1 MAHDT
6 LTGTQKAAIL
16 LMCLGQERAGRV
28 MQLLRETE
36 VEEIATEIARQQV
49 VRRSDAENVLVEF
62 SAIAQARESFTNGGV
77 DVAKQLLHASLGPER
92 ANEIIERLSASI
104 ADAPFEFLRKADPRQ
119 VLSFLREEHP
129 QTIALVMSHMPPH
142 TASLVLG
149 GLPEEVQRE
158 VSLRLARLDRT
169 IPEVV
174 SHVEAALNR
183 KFAAVATNQSTD
195 VSGQDGIQLLV
206 DILNRSDRATEKSIF
221 EGLETNDSR
230 LADEVKS
237 RMFVFED
244 IVQLDDKAIQLI
256 LRQVDPKEL
265 ALALKGVR
273 QEVKAKILKNMS
285 ERAGENLEEEIVV
298 LGAVRMTQVEE
309 AQVAV
314 VKVIRTLEESGQI
327 ILARGSD
334 EFVA

>member
-1 MAHDT
+1 
-6 LTGTQKAAIL
+6 
-16 LMCLGQERAGRV
+16 
-28 MQLLRETE
+28 MQLLRESE
-36 VEEIATEIARQQV
+36 VEEIATEIAKQQI

-77 DVAKQLLHASLGPER
+77 DVAKQLLQASLGPDR
-92 ANEIIERLSASI
+92 AKEIIDRLSASI

-142 TASLVLG
+142 MASLVLG

-158 VSLRLARLDRT
+158 VSLRIARLDRT

-174 SHVEAALNR
+174 AHVESALNR
-183 KFAAVATNQSTD
+183 KFAAVATNQSSD
-195 VSGQDGIQLLV
+195 SAGQDGIQLLV

-221 EGLETNDSR
+221 EGLETNDPS

-244 IVQLDDKAIQLI
+244 IVQLEDKAIQLI

-265 ALALKGVR
+265 AMALKGVR
-273 QEVKAKILKNMS
+273 QEVKSKVIKNMS

-309 AQVAV
+309 AQLAV
-314 VKVIRTLEESGQI
+314 VKVIRSLEESGQI